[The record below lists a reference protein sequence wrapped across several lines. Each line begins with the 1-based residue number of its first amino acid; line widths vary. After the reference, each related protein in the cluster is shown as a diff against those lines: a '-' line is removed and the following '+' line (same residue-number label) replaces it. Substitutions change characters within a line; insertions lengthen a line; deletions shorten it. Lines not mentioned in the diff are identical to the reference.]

1 MCWLV
6 WFGAYLLLG
15 FIGGRGKGCV
25 CIERLGGGGELMK
38 PVLLRPVS
46 VERGV
51 FNIAEEREAISFYYV
66 NVKFRVG
73 WVRG

>member
-1 MCWLV
+1 
-6 WFGAYLLLG
+6 
-15 FIGGRGKGCV
+15 
-25 CIERLGGGGELMK
+25 MK

-66 NVKFRVG
+66 NVKFGVG
-73 WVRG
+73 WVG

>member
-1 MCWLV
+1 MLFGLV
-6 WFGAYLLLG
+6 LLG
-15 FIGGRGKGCV
+15 FFGGRGKGCV
-25 CIERLGGGGELMK
+25 CIEGCRGGRLMK

-66 NVKFRVG
+66 NVKFGVG
-73 WVRG
+73 WVG